1 MSIQELGDEFTEINY
16 PIEMIP
22 IITKDDDILW
32 YKARLIGNNG
42 VLNVDNSLHTTFSN
56 IFNRL
61 KIYIDAFN
69 VTYFIYKDT
78 LRMYNDQN
86 EDYDKIYGLSDE
98 LEAKLDLYKSDLRK
112 HLSIIHDKLNEL
124 NDVLEIKHRLL

>member
-1 MSIQELGDEFTEINY
+1 MSMQELGDEFIEINH

-22 IITKDDDILW
+22 LITKDNGILW
-32 YKARLIGNNG
+32 YKARLIGNNS
-42 VLNVDNSLHTTFSN
+42 VLNVDNSLHTMFSN

-86 EDYDKIYGLSDE
+86 EDYDSIYGLSDE
-98 LEAKLDLYKSDLRK
+98 LEAKLDLYKTDLRK

-124 NDVLEIKHRLL
+124 NNVLEIKHRLL

>member
-1 MSIQELGDEFTEINY
+1 MSMQELGDEFIEINH

-22 IITKDDDILW
+22 LITKDNGILW
-32 YKARLIGNNG
+32 YKARLIGNNS
-42 VLNVDNSLHTTFSN
+42 VLNVDNSLHTMFSN

-69 VTYFIYKDT
+69 VTYFIYRDT
-78 LRMYNDQN
+78 LRIYNDQN

-98 LEAKLDLYKSDLRK
+98 LEAKLDLYKTDLRK

-124 NDVLEIKHRLL
+124 NNVLEIKHRLL